1 MTKYIQRQHRTSVL
15 RDISSINS
23 NKTRHTRLFTGCME
37 LKLWATD
44 HQTGIQWF
52 GFRIFDLKYFL
63 SFLLPTFSQT
73 HKQYASMSLELNLFL
88 FMLLTRP
95 ERDTSLRILYLKESL
110 SLAQIFNH
118 FILQERNQQENV
130 CTKKLPDEIMS

>member
-23 NKTRHTRLFTGCME
+23 NKTRHTRLHWMHGVKT
-37 LKLWATD
+37 WATD

-63 SFLLPTFSQT
+63 SFLLPTSP
-73 HKQYASMSLELNLFL
+73 KLINN
-88 FMLLTRP
+88 ML
-95 ERDTSLRILYLKESL
+95 
-110 SLAQIFNH
+110 Q
-118 FILQERNQQENV
+118 
-130 CTKKLPDEIMS
+130 

>member
-1 MTKYIQRQHRTSVL
+1 
-15 RDISSINS
+15 
-23 NKTRHTRLFTGCME
+23 ME
-37 LKLWATD
+37 LKLWATN
-44 HQTGIQWF
+44 HQIGIQWF

-63 SFLLPTFSQT
+63 SLLLHTLSQT

-95 ERDTSLRILYLKESL
+95 ERDTSLRIFYLKESL

-118 FILQERNQQENV
+118 FILQE
-130 CTKKLPDEIMS
+130 